1 MTEAR
6 DLLIRDATLPD
17 GRTGQDLLI
26 LAGRIAAVGPALAAP
41 PMAPSLRSS
50 RATASSTPTLAAAC
64 RSM

>member
-26 LAGRIAAVGPALAAP
+26 LAGRIAAVGPALAAEDFSHS
-41 PMAPSLRSS
+41 ALYSADYQRRFRGRDT
-50 RATASSTPTLAAAC
+50 RAGS
-64 RSM
+64 